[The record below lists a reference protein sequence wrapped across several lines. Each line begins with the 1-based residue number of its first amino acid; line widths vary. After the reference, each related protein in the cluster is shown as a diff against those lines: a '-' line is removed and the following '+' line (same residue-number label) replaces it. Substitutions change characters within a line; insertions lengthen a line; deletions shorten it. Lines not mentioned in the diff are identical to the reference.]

1 MMTTSNDTTDKK
13 VTKKDLWQI
22 LWRSLPM
29 EFGWNY
35 ERQMHLA
42 FAYMMAP
49 LMKKLYADK
58 QEEYTASLER
68 HMEFFNCTPQIV
80 PFIGGVIASM
90 EENNAKNE
98 NFDVASI
105 GAIKT
110 ALMGPLSG
118 IGDSIFIGTIRVIA
132 TGLATSLAL
141 KGNLLGPV
149 LFLLIYNI
157 PGYLLRYFGVMHGYR
172 LGVGYLTKIQES
184 GLMESFKTA
193 ASILGVMVIGAMTN
207 EMVNINFVIKVGSGK
222 SAESLQSIIDSM
234 IPGVMSLVVLYI
246 FYVLNKKKV
255 NVLWQILGA
264 AIVGTTLTWFGILG

>member
-1 MMTTSNDTTDKK
+1 MMTTSSKNFDKL
-13 VTKKDLWQI
+13 VTKKDLLKI

-49 LMKKLYADK
+49 LMKKLYGNTQD
-58 QEEYTASLER
+58 EYILSLER
-68 HMEFFNCTPQIV
+68 HMEFFNCTPQIA
-80 PFIGGVIASM
+80 PFIGGVVASM
-90 EENNAKNE
+90 EENNAKNN
-98 NFDVASI
+98 NFDVSSI

-132 TGLATSLAL
+132 TGLATSLAA
-141 KGNLLGPV
+141 KGNILGPI
-149 LFLLIYNI
+149 LFLLIYNV
-157 PGYLLRYFGVMHGYR
+157 PGYLLRYFGVMYGYK

-207 EMVNINFVIKVGSGK
+207 EMVSINFAIKLGSGK
-222 SAESLQSIIDSM
+222 NAETLQSIIDSM
-234 IPGVMSLVVLYI
+234 IPGVMSLIVLYI

-264 AIVGTTLTWFGILG
+264 AIVGITLTWFGILG

>member
-1 MMTTSNDTTDKK
+1 MTSNEGADKK
-13 VTKKDLWQI
+13 ITKKDLWQI

-42 FAYMMAP
+42 FAHMMAP
-49 LMKKLYADK
+49 LMKKLYGDTTEA
-58 QEEYTASLER
+58 YTNSLER
-68 HMEFFNCTPQIV
+68 HMEFFNCTPQIA
-80 PFIGGVIASM
+80 PFIGGVVASM
-90 EENNAKNE
+90 EESNATNS
-98 NFDVASI
+98 NFDVSSI

-132 TGLATSLAL
+132 TGLATSLAA
-141 KGNLLGPV
+141 KGNVLGPI

-157 PGYLLRYFGVMHGYR
+157 PGYLLRYFGVMYGYK

-207 EMVNINFVIKVGSGK
+207 EMVSINFVMKLGSGK
-222 SAESLQSIIDSM
+222 SAETLQSVIDSM
-234 IPGVMSLVVLYI
+234 IPGVMSLIVLYI
-246 FYVLNKKKV
+246 FYVLNKRKV

-264 AIVGTTLTWFGILG
+264 AIIGITLTWFGILG

>member
-1 MMTTSNDTTDKK
+1 MMTSSENTNNQII
-13 VTKKDLWQI
+13 KKDLWQI

-49 LMKKLYADK
+49 LMKKLYADR
-58 QEEYTASLER
+58 QEEYTSALER
-68 HMEFFNCTPQIV
+68 HMEFFNCTPQIA

-98 NFDVASI
+98 NFDVSSI

-157 PGYLLRYFGVMHGYR
+157 PGYLLRYFGVMYGYK

-207 EMVNINFVIKVGSGK
+207 EMVSINFVMKLGSGK
-222 SAESLQSIIDSM
+222 NAETLQNIIDSM

-264 AIVGTTLTWFGILG
+264 AVVGVTLTWFGILG

>member
-1 MMTTSNDTTDKK
+1 MMTTTSNEKK

-42 FAYMMAP
+42 FAYMMSP
-49 LMKKLYADK
+49 LMKKLYGDK
-58 QEEYTASLER
+58 QEYSAALER
-68 HMEFFNCTPQIV
+68 HMEFFNCTPQIA

-90 EENNAKNE
+90 EETNANSDD
-98 NFDVASI
+98 FDVSSI

-132 TGLATSLAL
+132 TGLATSLAA
-141 KGNLLGPV
+141 KGNLLGPI

-157 PGYLLRYFGVMHGYR
+157 PGYLLRYFGVMSGYK

-184 GLMESFKTA
+184 GLMETFKTA

-207 EMVNINFVIKVGSGK
+207 EMVSINFAMKLGSGK
-222 SAESLQSIIDSM
+222 NAETLQSVLDSM
-234 IPGVMSLVVLYI
+234 VPGIMSLAVLYI
-246 FYVLNKKKV
+246 FYVLNKRKV

-264 AIVGTTLTWFGILG
+264 AVIGIILTWFGILG

>member
-1 MMTTSNDTTDKK
+1 MMTTSN
-13 VTKKDLWQI
+13 TKQITPKDLKQI
-22 LWRSLPM
+22 FWRSLPM

-42 FAYMMAP
+42 FAYMMSP
-49 LMKKLYADK
+49 LMKKLYGDK
-58 QEEYTASLER
+58 KDEYTQSLER

-80 PFIGGVIASM
+80 PFIGGVVASM
-90 EENNAKNE
+90 EETNANSDD
-98 NFDVASI
+98 FDLSSI
-105 GAIKT
+105 NSIKT

-132 TGLATSLAL
+132 TGLAASLAE
-141 KGNLLGPV
+141 KGNILGPI

-157 PGYLLRYFGVMHGYR
+157 PGYVLRYVGVMSGYK

-184 GLMESFKTA
+184 GLMETFKTA

-207 EMVNINFVIKVGSGK
+207 EMVSINFAMKLGSGE
-222 SAESLQSIIDSM
+222 SAQTLQSVLDGM
-234 IPGVMSLVVLYI
+234 VPGMMSLIVLYI

-264 AIVGTTLTWFGILG
+264 AVIGVALTWFGILG